1 MITGKASYKYYL
13 KCDLKAYELEKISLY
28 TYCRM
33 DC

>member
-1 MITGKASYKYYL
+1 MITDKQSYKYYL
-13 KCDLKAYELEKISLY
+13 KRDLKAYELEKISLY